1 MKSSKP
7 EITEEMIQEEMAR
20 QAHGDYGPPAM
31 SFQRVKV
38 VYSFWTIA
46 GGVLV
51 GNLLTSVI
59 VGIAW
64 WLITL

>member
-20 QAHGDYGPPAM
+20 QAHG
-31 SFQRVKV
+31 
-38 VYSFWTIA
+38 
-46 GGVLV
+46 GVLV